1 MLFPV
6 IRNNNRNNWL
16 DTAFN
21 DFFETDWMPRTASTA
36 PAVNVKESEKAFTME
51 VAAPG
56 LKKEYCKVNINN
68 EGNLVVTAA
77 AGMQALAGFA
87 DGIGQSFFDVH
98 VDIFQFDGEIEI
110 PVFNLLENGLQ
121 PLDDGIFIFLGND
134 ALFSQHRRMGNAAAD
149 IFSVHAAIELDGRIK
164 FFYTFIRGLSKTAA
178 P

>member
-68 EGNLVVTAA
+68 EGNLVVKIEHKAEHEDKQPEAEQFHYVRREFSYSNYEQTYILPDEVDKEHISAKVED
-77 AGMQALAGFA
+77 GVLTVELPKLAPEPEKKM
-87 DGIGQSFFDVH
+87 DRV
-98 VDIFQFDGEIEI
+98 IEI
-110 PVFNLLENGLQ
+110 G
-121 PLDDGIFIFLGND
+121 
-134 ALFSQHRRMGNAAAD
+134 
-149 IFSVHAAIELDGRIK
+149 
-164 FFYTFIRGLSKTAA
+164 
-178 P
+178 

>member
-68 EGNLVVTAA
+68 EGNLVVKIEHKAEHEDKQPEAEQFHYVRREFSYTNYEQTYILPDEVDKEHISAKVED
-77 AGMQALAGFA
+77 GVLTVELPKLAPEPEKKM
-87 DGIGQSFFDVH
+87 DRI
-98 VDIFQFDGEIEI
+98 IEI
-110 PVFNLLENGLQ
+110 G
-121 PLDDGIFIFLGND
+121 
-134 ALFSQHRRMGNAAAD
+134 
-149 IFSVHAAIELDGRIK
+149 
-164 FFYTFIRGLSKTAA
+164 
-178 P
+178 